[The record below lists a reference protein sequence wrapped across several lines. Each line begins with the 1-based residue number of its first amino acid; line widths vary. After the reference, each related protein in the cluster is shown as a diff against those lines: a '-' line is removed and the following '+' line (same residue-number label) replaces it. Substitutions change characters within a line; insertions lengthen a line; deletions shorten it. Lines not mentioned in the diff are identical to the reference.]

1 MASAQFSRGG
11 RISAR
16 TLFLSDLHLGF
27 RHARVRE
34 LNEFLGRVEAG
45 CIVLVGDIVD
55 ALSLA
60 RRAFW
65 SPEHTRVVRTLLAR
79 QRAGTRL
86 IYIPGNHDASLAML
100 AQMLQGQ
107 LEVHREWVH
116 RTARGARL
124 LVLHGDQFDGV
135 VSCPPWLTRLGDTL
149 LSGSIG
155 LSHLINNARRT
166 LGQPYWPLTERL
178 KLGIDLGP
186 PLHPAV
192 LGEVAAG
199 YARTHGYDGVVCGV
213 IPPRQP
219 CVRDRRHAFLCQY
232 RDWAESCSAL
242 TELGAGWLTPLRWSQ
257 LTGARRP
264 PGRRWRRG
272 VKIAPRA
279 TPGRRRL
286 RSHAQGVA
294 SAHGPSVGRRPVR
307 SFWQDLL
314 RSRRRCVPRWPSA
327 AVRL

>member
-11 RISAR
+11 KISAR

-86 IYIPGNHDASLAML
+86 IYIPGNHDASLAVL

-178 KLGIDLGP
+178 KLGIGIS
-186 PLHPAV
+186 ARYIRQFE
-192 LGEVAAG
+192 EVAAG
-199 YARTHGYDGVVCGV
+199 HARTHGYDGVVCGH
-213 IPPRQP
+213 IHR
-219 CVRDRRHAFLCQY
+219 ANLCEIGGTLY
-232 RDWAESCSAL
+232 ANTGDWVESCSAL
-242 TELGAGWLTPLRWSQ
+242 TENHAGQLTLLRWSQ
-257 LTGARRP
+257 LTGAT
-264 PGRRWRRG
+264 
-272 VKIAPRA
+272 AA
-279 TPGRRRL
+279 TG
-286 RSHAQGVA
+286 
-294 SAHGPSVGRRPVR
+294 
-307 SFWQDLL
+307 
-314 RSRRRCVPRWPSA
+314 A
-327 AVRL
+327 ALADAA